1 MRQPSPSN
9 VDTGEL
15 SSTVIPLVEETARVE
30 KRQVTS
36 GKVVVKTVIETE
48 ERTLREALSVEK
60 VDVRRVPIDRVVDA
74 APQTR
79 TEGDVTIVPVV
90 EERLVVEKQLVLVEE
105 VRIRRR
111 AAVETVELP
120 VQLRR
125 ERAVVER
132 LDAAGAAMS
141 TSPKPHP

>member
-1 MRQPSPSN
+1 MRESNPSK

-15 SSTVIPLVEETARVE
+15 GSMVIPLVEETARIG
-30 KRQVTS
+30 KSQVTS
-36 GKVVVKTVIETE
+36 GKIVVKTVVETE
-48 ERTLREALSVEK
+48 ERMLREALSLEK
-60 VDVRRVPIDRVVDA
+60 VDVERVPIDRVVDV

-105 VRIRRR
+105 VRIRRLT
-111 AAVETVELP
+111 AVETVELP

-132 LDAAGAAMS
+132 LDAAGAAMAA
-141 TSPKPHP
+141 SPKPHP